1 MRFVHL
7 FAASLLG
14 LAASLSG
21 AQPVALTLSTGN
33 TPLDRKVLEEVSAEA
48 FRRIGL
54 AVKIVSQPSERSLQ
68 EANQGTV
75 DGEGLR
81 VEGLE
86 AQFPQLVRV
95 PESFVGISFVAFTR
109 DPSVR
114 LNAGWADLA
123 QHRVAFVHGW
133 KMFEANAIG
142 AKVVQRVD
150 KAEQLF
156 LMLDAGRTDLA
167 LYTLADG
174 QAMVRSMGLDRIQ
187 AVSPSLKDVDMYLYL
202 NRRHEALVPKLVR
215 ALRDMKADG
224 THARIVTA
232 VRASK

>member
-1 MRFVHL
+1 VFGTTVVAFFLAEMGDKTQIATVAL
-7 FAASLLG
+7 AARYDDLVPVVAGSTLG
-14 LAASLSG
+14 LMLANVPAVFLGDKVATLRAG
-21 AQPVALTLSTGN
+21 ADARGALTL
-33 TPLDRKVLEEVSAEA
+33 VSAVI
-48 FRRIGL
+48 F
-54 AVKIVSQPSERSLQ
+54 AVL
-68 EANQGTV
+68 G
-75 DGEGLR
+75 
-81 VEGLE
+81 
-86 AQFPQLVRV
+86 
-95 PESFVGISFVAFTR
+95 FVGISFVAFTR